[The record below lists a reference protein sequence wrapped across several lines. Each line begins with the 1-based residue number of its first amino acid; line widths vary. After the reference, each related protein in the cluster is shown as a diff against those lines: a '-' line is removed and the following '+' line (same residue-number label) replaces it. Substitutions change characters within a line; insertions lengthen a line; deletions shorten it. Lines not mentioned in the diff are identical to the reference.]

1 MSYFIVIRMQEKCLI
16 YPQLIHFWRMHLPCT
31 AVHYLQRPSRYSDD
45 NQRNYLRITC
55 CLKKKKKCPYWMV
68 MSSGRNPAETSM
80 ANALS
85 WDISILYE
93 PFYDVINFTFLQ
105 LQVLIIMKTI
115 SARIFG
121 KRNSNFHMTWNAQLL
136 IASLRAFWPL
146 LTPLMISSLFMHI
159 KITI

>member
-1 MSYFIVIRMQEKCLI
+1 
-16 YPQLIHFWRMHLPCT
+16 
-31 AVHYLQRPSRYSDD
+31 
-45 NQRNYLRITC
+45 
-55 CLKKKKKCPYWMV
+55 MV

-115 SARIFG
+115 FARIFG
-121 KRNSNFHMTWNAQLL
+121 KRNSNFHMT
-136 IASLRAFWPL
+136 
-146 LTPLMISSLFMHI
+146 
-159 KITI
+159 